1 MPSSQCMSRLIS
13 DCYLAEISKSVVMV
27 PPAGSLHPAVPAG
40 VRQRMISFLQTL
52 HVGAN
57 KARSF
62 GGVGGPW
69 EFNLRDLLRWCQLV
83 ETVTGA
89 RQAGCGTIPLACL
102 QNGPLFWAA

>member
-1 MPSSQCMSRLIS
+1 MPSAQCLSRLIS
-13 DCYLAEISKSVVMV
+13 DCYSAGLSKSAKMV
-27 PPAGSLHPAVPAG
+27 PPAGSLHPAVPVG

-69 EFNLRDLLRWCQLV
+69 ER
-83 ETVTGA
+83 G
-89 RQAGCGTIPLACL
+89 QAAGLGGRPV
-102 QNGPLFWAA
+102 GV